1 MFKYIKK
8 LFSRKSN
15 NTNGLDVVYPRLPST
30 YPSTYPLTCQF
41 TAVTTNE
48 FYTIPSNYFNYSGST
63 NIGMINSG
71 VSYYNDILITTQKNM
86 VESKEDIFLKKL
98 EKIKKKTKHIL

>member
-30 YPSTYPLTCQF
+30 YPSTYPSTCQF
-41 TAVTTNE
+41 TAVTTNA

-71 VSYYNDILITTQKNM
+71 STNM
-86 VESKEDIFLKKL
+86 VESKEEIFLKKL
-98 EKIKKKTKHIL
+98 EEIKKKN